1 MKFLSIATT
10 LMVQFTFMNNVLG
23 HESKNEDKPL
33 KNKDV
38 RRNLESNIFARGQT
52 DGLSDSDKD
61 TMLDKH
67 NEFRSTIAQGNEGSH
82 PSATNMIK
90 MEWSDELATVAQD
103 YADLCIFAHNSDRT
117 NQQET
122 FSYVGENLYAS
133 TGDFSADGPVQA
145 WYNEQEDFTYSDL
158 SCSGVCG
165 HYTQV
170 VWANSYA
177 LGCKFSVSTNNIMI
191 LPSPHINILLT
202 DLIFFLYFTTK
213 LLGGAKRCDSLDM
226 DNGSFWS
233 NGLIVVCV
241 YGPGGNYAGANPY
254 TEGDSSSECP
264 EDFPETE
271 FNTGLCV
278 KEGEG
283 GLINGIMALI
293 FEYLFSF
300 IGL

>member
-52 DGLSDSDKD
+52 DGLSDSEKD

-177 LGCKFSVSTNNIMI
+177 LGCGK
-191 LPSPHINILLT
+191 
-202 DLIFFLYFTTK
+202 
-213 LLGGAKRCDSLDM
+213 KRCDSLDM

-254 TEGDSSSECP
+254 TEGDSASECP

-293 FEYLFSF
+293 FGYLFSF